1 MRQIDR
7 GRAWRAA
14 PFFVPPAPPF
24 GYTGPMPT
32 DERYFFFDAHC
43 DTAMRLVGREPVD
56 LGARLPDGHIDLPRM
71 KEGGVGAQVFACWV
85 DPDLAAGRWMPRTIE
100 AAAAVRAQADRHADR
115 LEIARSGTEVE
126 RIRAAGRIAAVIGVE
141 GGHVLGDAPAAGL
154 ETLYDAGVR
163 CITLSWM
170 NSNAIADSGDG
181 ERLHGGLSAAGREA
195 VREMARL
202 GIVADLSHASDE
214 TALDTIET
222 AGPVLVSHS
231 CMRSIC
237 DIPRN
242 VSDEILREVAAAGGV
257 ACVNFFPAF
266 LEKST
271 HTRVFE
277 VWSRYRAERSELAA
291 RYGGDPERADRELM
305 PKYQKQLE
313 TIPLPGLAAVA
324 DHIEH
329 AAGVAGIEHVG
340 IGSDFDGITLVPP
353 GLEDA
358 SRMQALAAELRRR
371 GWSVEETAAVAG
383 GNLLR
388 LLTDVCG

>member
-1 MRQIDR
+1 
-7 GRAWRAA
+7 
-14 PFFVPPAPPF
+14 
-24 GYTGPMPT
+24 MP
-32 DERYFFFDAHC
+32 DEERYFFFDAHC
-43 DTAMRLVGREPVD
+43 DTALRLAGSEPVD
-56 LGARLPDGHIDLPRM
+56 LGGRLPDGHVDLPRM

-85 DPDLAAGRWMPRTIE
+85 DPDLSRERWMPRTLE
-100 AAAAVRAQADRHADR
+100 AAAAVAAQAGRHADR
-115 LEIARSGTEVE
+115 LDIARSGSDVR
-126 RIRAAGRIAAVIGVE
+126 RIRGEGRIAALIGVE
-141 GGHVLGDAPAAGL
+141 GGHVLGDDPSAGL
-154 ETLYDAGVR
+154 DALFEAGVR
-163 CITLSWM
+163 CITLTWM
-170 NSNAIADSGDG
+170 NSNPIADSGDG
-181 ERLHGGLSAAGREA
+181 ERLHGGLSETGREA
-195 VREMARL
+195 VRRMARL

-214 TALDTIET
+214 TAMDAIET

-231 CMRSIC
+231 GMRALC

-242 VSDEILREVAAAGGV
+242 VSDEILRAVAATGGV

-266 LEKST
+266 LDKT
-271 HTRVFE
+271 CHTRVFE
-277 VWSRYRAERSELAA
+277 VWNRYRAERRELAT

-340 IGSDFDGITLVPP
+340 IGSDFDGINLVPP
-353 GLEDA
+353 GLEDV

-371 GWSVEETAAVAG
+371 GWSREDAGAVAG

-388 LLTDVCG
+388 LFTDVCG